1 MAYMFSLIGFD
12 FFNDGLKILHKF
24 VRLSTLFFSVKILYC
39 FRQVTTTRI
48 LRLSFPII
56 GFLEIVFYFFFT
68 VLYLFW
74 VFPVTINW
82 AVTHTIGILWMRI
95 RQFFKINNI
104 RRITMFFAQFALFC
118 LSKNIFLIPL
128 LSLLEGFSH
137 AIPTKSLFFIDLPHF
152 LSNRHNRRS
161 PLWQHMYMFC
171 LLFRFSSSS
180 FVRSPPFHSRP
191 IWTHYTGL

>member
-104 RRITMFFAQFALFC
+104 RLTMFFAEFAIFF

-128 LSLLEGFSH
+128 ISLLEGFSRTS
-137 AIPTKSLFFIDLPHF
+137 PTKSLFFIDLPHS
-152 LSNRHNRRS
+152 LSNRHYRRFR
-161 PLWQHMYMFC
+161 LWQHIYLFC
-171 LLFRFSSSS
+171 LLVLCSSSS
-180 FVRSPPFHSRP
+180 FVTSLIFHSRP